1 MCTAKTP
8 KVSTPKEKELAPLR
22 NPYLDG
28 IDPIVRSRQT
38 GMSALRIDRGSTRPT
53 TGVTRPPTAPTYAGS
68 GSTTDPKLEV
78 LSKLPGV
85 IGLAASAKIKRQKEA
100 AA

>member
-8 KVSTPKEKELAPLR
+8 KVTTPKEKELSPLR

-38 GMSALRIDRGSTRPT
+38 GMSALRIDRGSTRPS
-53 TGVTRPPTAPTYAGS
+53 TGITRPTTPTYS
-68 GSTTDPKLEV
+68 PPPSSVDPKMEL
-78 LSKLPGV
+78 LSKFPGAL
-85 IGLAASAKIKRQKEA
+85 GRLGTTAIKRKETA
-100 AA
+100 A